1 MLTAER
7 YDRIFFMATAI
18 HYNLYHMSTVFF
30 KITRVNK
37 H

>member
-1 MLTAER
+1 MLTVER

-18 HYNLYHMSTVFF
+18 HLNLYHMSTAFF

-37 H
+37 N